1 MGRKKATVNY
11 LIVDDLNVPPEDQKG
26 TLIAVEGRRNTEAN
40 RQKALDKAI
49 ELWQEGQLEGF
60 PDGLSLE
67 NVLFAPGASGEV
79 TEPSS
84 AGQEEELPL
93 QKAARDVI
101 TLIDLLINRG
111 EAIQEATPL
120 LPILEA
126 AERGQKLT
134 EEQTVQARDKSFSK
148 ILTRLANSV
157 TEHQQFVETPG
168 IMESI
173 KMIIAIIKDDRLITP
188 EQILPSPGKELEEE
202 TEEEEEEDDSP

>member
-11 LIVDDLNVPPEDQKG
+11 LIVDDLSVPPEDQKG

-60 PDGLSLE
+60 ADGLSLE
-67 NVLFAPGASGEV
+67 NVIFAPGTSGAATETYSAS
-79 TEPSS
+79 S
-84 AGQEEELPL
+84 EEELPL

-101 TLIDLLINRG
+101 TLIDLLIHRG

-126 AERGQKLT
+126 AEKGQKLT
-134 EEQTVQARDKSFSK
+134 EEQTAQARDRSFSK
-148 ILTRLANSV
+148 ILTRLATSV
-157 TEHQQFVETPG
+157 TEHQTFVETPG
-168 IMESI
+168 VMESI
-173 KMIIAIIKDDRLITP
+173 QMIIAIIQDDRLITP
-188 EQILPSPGKELEEE
+188 EQILPPASNE
-202 TEEEEEEDDSP
+202 TEEEIEEEDEDDSP

>member
-11 LIVDDLNVPPEDQKG
+11 LIVDDLSVPPEDQKG

-49 ELWQEGQLEGF
+49 ELWQDGQLEGF

-67 NVLFAPGASGEV
+67 NVIFAPGPSGAA
-79 TEPSS
+79 TDSSS
-84 AGQEEELPL
+84 ASPEEELPL

-101 TLIDLLINRG
+101 TLIDLLIHRG

-126 AERGQKLT
+126 AEQGQKLT
-134 EEQTVQARDKSFSK
+134 EEQTVKARDKSFSK
-148 ILTRLANSV
+148 ILTRLATSV
-157 TEHQQFVETPG
+157 TEHQQFVETSG
-168 IMESI
+168 VMESI
-173 KMIIAIIKDDRLITP
+173 QMIIAIIKDDRLIAP
-188 EQILPSPGKELEEE
+188 EQILPPSSSDTEEE
-202 TEEEEEEDDSP
+202 TDEEEEDDSP

>member
-11 LIVDDLNVPPEDQKG
+11 LIVDDLSVSPEDQKG

-67 NVLFAPGASGEV
+67 NVLFAPGASG
-79 TEPSS
+79 PAIDSS
-84 AGQEEELPL
+84 NAAIEEELPL
-93 QKAARDVI
+93 QKAARDVV

-126 AERGQKLT
+126 AEKGQKLT
-134 EEQTVQARDKSFSK
+134 EEQTMQARDKSFSK

-188 EQILPSPGKELEEE
+188 EQILPPPASKPEDEED
-202 TEEEEEEDDSP
+202 EEDDSP

>member
-11 LIVDDLNVPPEDQKG
+11 LIVDDLSVPPEDQKG

-60 PDGLSLE
+60 SDGLSLE
-67 NVLFAPGASGEV
+67 NVIFAPGTSGPATEAYSAS
-79 TEPSS
+79 S
-84 AGQEEELPL
+84 EEELPL

-101 TLIDLLINRG
+101 TLIDLLIHRG

-126 AERGQKLT
+126 AEKGQKLT
-134 EEQTVQARDKSFSK
+134 EEQTAQARDRSFSK
-148 ILTRLANSV
+148 ILTRLATSV
-157 TEHQQFVETPG
+157 TEHQTFVETPG
-168 IMESI
+168 VMESI
-173 KMIIAIIKDDRLITP
+173 QMIIAIIQDDHLITP
-188 EQILPSPGKELEEE
+188 EQILPPSSNE
-202 TEEEEEEDDSP
+202 TEEEEDDSP